1 MMIFWFGDISFLHP
15 WVLLFLIGIPILIIW
30 YIYRRNRLRPAL
42 TIPTLPQ
49 SKRILPTLRLRF
61 FHSMFIFR
69 FIALIFLI
77 LAIARPQTRSDKT
90 DLNIEGI
97 DIVLSLDI
105 SSSMLSEDF
114 RPNRIEA
121 AKDVALT
128 FIEGRPQD
136 RIGLVVFSGESFT
149 QCPLTI
155 DHRILKELFK
165 EVKSGIIEDGTAL
178 GDGLG
183 TAVNRLRSSKAKS
196 KVIILLTDGVNN
208 TGFIDPMAAADMARE
223 FGIRVY
229 TIGVGSMGTAPYP
242 FQTPFGVQYQQIPV
256 EIDEPLLQQ
265 IALTTGGK
273 YFRAVN
279 KLKLAQIYAEID
291 KMEKTKIE
299 VMSYSHKTEKAFFF
313 ILIALFAIA
322 IELLLRNTIFRIIP

>member
-1 MMIFWFGDISFLHP
+1 MIAWFADIKFLYP
-15 WVLLFLIGIPILIIW
+15 WVLLLLIVIPLIIVW
-30 YIYRRNRLRPAL
+30 YIFRRNRLRPA
-42 TIPTLPQ
+42 ITLPHLPH
-49 SKRILPTLRLRF
+49 SLPITPTFRIRF
-61 FHSMFIFR
+61 FHSMFALR
-69 FIALIFLI
+69 CIALAAVIV
-77 LAIARPQTRSDKT
+77 AMARPQTSSDKT
-90 DLNIEGI
+90 DVNIEGI

-114 RPNRIEA
+114 RPNRLEA
-121 AKDVALT
+121 AKEVALK
-128 FIEGRPQD
+128 FVEGRPQD

-155 DHRILKELFK
+155 DHRVLKELFN
-165 EVKSGIIEDGTAL
+165 EIKSGIIEDGTAL

-183 TAVNRLRSSKAKS
+183 TAINRLRSSKAKS

-208 TGFIDPMAAADMARE
+208 TGFVDPMAAADMARE

-229 TIGVGSMGTAPYP
+229 TIGVGTMGTAPYP

-265 IALTTGGK
+265 IATTTGGK

-279 KLKLAQIYAEID
+279 KEKLEKIYAEID

-299 VMSYSHKTEKAFFF
+299 VMSYSHKTEEAFLF
-313 ILIALFAIA
+313 IIIALIALGL
-322 IELLLRNTIFRIIP
+322 ELLLRNTIFKTIP

>member
-1 MMIFWFGDISFLHP
+1 MIAWLLELKFLYPWAFGLLAIIPLL
-15 WVLLFLIGIPILIIW
+15 VLW
-30 YIYRRNRLRPAL
+30 YIFRRNRLRPAL
-42 TIPTLPQ
+42 QLPKLPGSKPIKQ
-49 SKRILPTLRLRF
+49 SLRLRF
-61 FHSMFIFR
+61 FHSMFVLRCIGL
-69 FIALIFLI
+69 IALIVAL
-77 LAIARPQTRSDKT
+77 ARPQTSSDKT
-90 DLNIEGI
+90 DTNIEGI

-114 RPNRIEA
+114 HPNRIEA
-121 AKDVALT
+121 AKDVALK

-155 DHRILKELFK
+155 DHRVLKELFK
-165 EVKSGIIEDGTAL
+165 EIKSGIIEDGTAL

-183 TAVNRLRSSKAKS
+183 TAVNRLRTSKAKS

-229 TIGVGSMGTAPYP
+229 TIGVGTMGTAPYP

-265 IALTTGGK
+265 IASATGGK

-279 KLKLAQIYAEID
+279 KDKLEQIYSEID
-291 KMEKTKIE
+291 KLEKSKIE
-299 VMSYSHKTEKAFFF
+299 VLSYSRRDEKAFLF
-313 ILIALFAIA
+313 IIIALILLAF
-322 IELLLRNTIFRIIP
+322 ELLMRNTIFRTIP

>member
-1 MMIFWFGDISFLHP
+1 MIAWFADIKFLYP
-15 WVLLFLIGIPILIIW
+15 WVLLLLIVIPLLIVW
-30 YIYRRNRLRPAL
+30 YIFRRNRLRPA
-42 TIPTLPQ
+42 ITLPHLPY
-49 SKRILPTLRLRF
+49 SKPIVPTFRIRF
-61 FHSMFIFR
+61 FHSMFALRCIAVT
-69 FIALIFLI
+69 ALII
-77 LAIARPQTRSDKT
+77 AMARPQTSSDKT
-90 DLNIEGI
+90 DVNIEGI

-121 AKDVALT
+121 AKDVALK

-155 DHRILKELFK
+155 DHRVLKELFK
-165 EVKSGIIEDGTAL
+165 EIKSGIIEDGTAL

-183 TAVNRLRSSKAKS
+183 TAINRLRNSKAKS

-208 TGFIDPMAAADMARE
+208 TGFVDPMAAADMARE

-265 IALTTGGK
+265 IATTTGGK

-279 KLKLAQIYAEID
+279 KSKLEKIYDEID

-299 VMSYSHKTEKAFFF
+299 VMSYSHKTEEAFLF
-313 ILIALFAIA
+313 IIIALISLAL
-322 IELLLRNTIFRIIP
+322 ELLLRNTIFKTIP

>member
-1 MMIFWFGDISFLHP
+1 MIAWFADIKFLYP
-15 WVLLFLIGIPILIIW
+15 WVLLLLIVIPLLVAW
-30 YIYRRNRLRPAL
+30 YIFRRNRLRPAL
-42 TIPTLPQ
+42 IIPTMPN
-49 SKRILPTLRLRF
+49 SVRIMPTFRVRF
-61 FHSMFIFR
+61 FHIMFILR
-69 FIALIFLI
+69 CIALGALI
-77 LAIARPQTRSDKT
+77 IAMARPQTSSDKT
-90 DLNIEGI
+90 NVNIEGI
-97 DIVLSLDI
+97 DIILSLDI

-114 RPNRIEA
+114 RPNRIEV
-121 AKDVALT
+121 AKEVALK

-155 DHRILKELFK
+155 DHRILKELFT

-183 TAVNRLRSSKAKS
+183 TAINRLRGSKSKS

-208 TGFIDPMAAADMARE
+208 TGFVDPMAAADMARE

-229 TIGVGSMGTAPYP
+229 TIGVGTRGSAPYP
-242 FQTPFGVQYQQIPV
+242 FQTPFGVQYQQVPV

-265 IALTTGGK
+265 IAVTTGGK

-279 KLKLAQIYAEID
+279 KSKLEQIYAEID

-299 VMSYSHKTEKAFFF
+299 VMSYAHKTEEAFLF
-313 ILIALFAIA
+313 ILIALISVG